1 MLSITVS
8 MSALTGGSSLYGRFL
23 YVQVI
28 KVTVDYFEEQGI
40 IEIASAVNNAFGL
53 HDNDIQDL
61 AVSLCS

>member
-1 MLSITVS
+1 

-28 KVTVDYFEEQGI
+28 KVTVDYFEEQGV

-53 HDNDIQDL
+53 HDDDVQDL

>member
-1 MLSITVS
+1 

-28 KVTVDYFEEQGI
+28 MVTVDYFEEQGV

-53 HDNDIQDL
+53 HDNDVQDL

>member
-1 MLSITVS
+1 

-28 KVTVDYFEEQGI
+28 KVTVDYFEEQGV

-53 HDNDIQDL
+53 HDNDVQDL

>member
-1 MLSITVS
+1 

-53 HDNDIQDL
+53 HDNDVQDL
-61 AVSLCS
+61 AVSLRL